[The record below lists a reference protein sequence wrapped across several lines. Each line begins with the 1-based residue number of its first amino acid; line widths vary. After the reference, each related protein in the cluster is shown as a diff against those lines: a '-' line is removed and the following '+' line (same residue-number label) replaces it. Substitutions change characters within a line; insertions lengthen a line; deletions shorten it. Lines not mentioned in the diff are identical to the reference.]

1 MQKHEDIADVLITG
15 RNLHA
20 INEANKTKK
29 WKFLKARITSNAF
42 YRACRYNLLDKH
54 KSTRRAFVMSS
65 RGIRLKDR
73 KATYSALKKERI
85 GLLKHLEASSTA
97 RNLVSDF
104 LSLSTNNL
112 ELIQQELEKGDS
124 QEQLVIYGK
133 VVSHLIIEEE
143 YNKSYDYYWMGFRYI
158 GDEYWLSKLAHEIL
172 SKRIGQ

>member
-1 MQKHEDIADVLITG
+1 MVGSSKQEIIGELKKVFPQMQKHEDIADVLITG

-73 KATYSALKKERI
+73 KPRI
-85 GLLKHLEASSTA
+85 
-97 RNLVSDF
+97 
-104 LSLSTNNL
+104 
-112 ELIQQELEKGDS
+112 
-124 QEQLVIYGK
+124 QL
-133 VVSHLIIEEE
+133 
-143 YNKSYDYYWMGFRYI
+143 
-158 GDEYWLSKLAHEIL
+158 
-172 SKRIGQ
+172 